1 MIFSLVL
8 SLNFDLKKKNKLNP
22 KKRHVEER
30 RPEDINC
37 GIRFL
42 LMVHT
47 IKFFHIKI
55 KRFKRESKD
64 WLLFVRTGA
73 SLFCLLSL
81 PFLV

>member
-8 SLNFDLKKKNKLNP
+8 SLDFDLKKKKLNP

-42 LMVHT
+42 LMF
-47 IKFFHIKI
+47 IRLNFFILK
-55 KRFKRESKD
+55 
-64 WLLFVRTGA
+64 
-73 SLFCLLSL
+73 
-81 PFLV
+81 